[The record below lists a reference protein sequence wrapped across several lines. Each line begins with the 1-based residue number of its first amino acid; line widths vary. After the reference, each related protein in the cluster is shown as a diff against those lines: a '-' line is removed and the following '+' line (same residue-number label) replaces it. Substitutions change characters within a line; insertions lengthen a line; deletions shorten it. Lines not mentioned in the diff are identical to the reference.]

1 MIEDEDG
8 TPLLFTE
15 EVAALAGVKVTTM
28 RATATAANR
37 KRRRGEATEYEMP
50 VAARR
55 VWRTVTKA
63 DGRPVV
69 VMSPLYREDEI
80 KAWLSRK
87 RGPGGKPVRA

>member
-1 MIEDEDG
+1 
-8 TPLLFTE
+8 
-15 EVAALAGVKVTTM
+15 
-28 RATATAANR
+28 
-37 KRRRGEATEYEMP
+37 MP